1 MIVISSCIKSVINL
15 TCGLFIKHD
24 CCYCSWEM
32 TVERGLFFMGCTD
45 NQFLSFLFFFQNG
58 AEEGWAPPKKKKP
71 SILLYHLPLP
81 ITLFLSVCRSKASKI
96 GVPKMY
102 IVEMTAR
109 QCGEKAWSIRHVSR
123 QKGEGGEAEKGLGVD
138 LIPRLEEFLKP
149 LAVAKSVFFPF
160 HLASVICVFS
170 VGIFFFC

>member
-1 MIVISSCIKSVINL
+1 MIVVIV
-15 TCGLFIKHD
+15 H
-24 CCYCSWEM
+24 
-32 TVERGLFFMGCTD
+32 ERWQWREDYSLWVVLIINFCLFF
-45 NQFLSFLFFFQNG
+45 FFFQNG
-58 AEEGWAPPKKKKP
+58 AEEGWAPPKKKKKKP